1 MKKLKKLRRKI
12 VLKRDISM
20 SQTPN
25 KLEKI
30 KKITSTHSNLFKRI
44 FKELVKELDLIIK
57 GKREI
62 MYSDIIN
69 LIIRE
74 GYRGEIYNEII
85 LWCNYNIRQ
94 GYTIVVIKL

>member
-1 MKKLKKLRRKI
+1 
-12 VLKRDISM
+12 M
-20 SQTPN
+20 SQAPN

-44 FKELVKELDLIIK
+44 FKELDLIIK

-94 GYTIVVIKL
+94 GKYIVVIEQIKL

>member
-1 MKKLKKLRRKI
+1 
-12 VLKRDISM
+12 M
-20 SQTPN
+20 SQSPN

-30 KKITSTHSNLFKRI
+30 KKIPSTHSNLFKRI
-44 FKELVKELDLIIK
+44 FKELNLIIK

-74 GYRGEIYNEII
+74 GYKGEIYTEII
-85 LWCNYNIRQ
+85 LWCSYNIRQ
-94 GYTIVVIKL
+94 GKYFVMIE

>member
-1 MKKLKKLRRKI
+1 
-12 VLKRDISM
+12 M
-20 SQTPN
+20 SQSSN

-30 KKITSTHSNLFKRI
+30 KKITSTHRNLFQRI
-44 FKELVKELDLIIK
+44 FKELNLIIK
-57 GKREI
+57 GKRAI

-94 GYTIVVIKL
+94 GKYIVAIEQINL

>member
-1 MKKLKKLRRKI
+1 
-12 VLKRDISM
+12 M
-20 SQTPN
+20 SQSSN

-30 KKITSTHSNLFKRI
+30 KNITLIHNNLFKRI
-44 FKELVKELDLIIK
+44 FKELNIIIK

-74 GYRGEIYNEII
+74 DYKGKTYDEIL

-94 GYTIVVIKL
+94 GKYIVVIEHMKL